1 MAGNLGLGPV
11 SSAAVAGGAIASAST
26 GANLAGNL
34 GFGAVASGAVAVS
47 GGTTPTIPGSL
58 AGGNLGFGAVAS
70 TAVAGNISSGTILV
84 PPSGPAVIA
93 AASARSLTNASFIAA
108 GSGGP
113 VRASQVVMEVLLP
126 FAETAKLRPFVWI
139 NT

>member
-11 SSAAVAGGAIASAST
+11 SSAAVAGGTATAVAPSS
-26 GANLAGNL
+26 NLSGNL
-34 GFGAVASGAVAVS
+34 GFGAVASGAVAVV
-47 GGTTPTIPGSL
+47 GGLTVTILGSL

-70 TAVAGNISSGTILV
+70 TAVAGNVSSGTVLV
-84 PPSGPAVIA
+84 PPSIPAVIA
-93 AASARSLTNASFIAA
+93 AASAQALTNASFIAA